1 MALPIRNHVKNELYT
16 VGQVVIG
23 AGIVALVIVGIGGT
37 IYKVIAPDGWL
48 SQAFG
53 RSLSAGAASLGS
65 LLLIGGLA
73 WFSRGLTSPRTRNRY
88 ADLLVYTFAGA
99 GLFYLAHLWVKG
111 TF

>member
-1 MALPIRNHVKNELYT
+1 MALPIRAQVKNEIYT
-16 VGQVVIG
+16 VGQVVLG
-23 AGIVALVIVGIGGT
+23 AGVVMLVIVGIGGT

-73 WFSRGLTSPRTRNRY
+73 WFSRGRTSPRTRNRY
-88 ADLLVYTFAGA
+88 ADLLVYTFAAA
-99 GLFYLAHLWVKG
+99 GLFYLSQLWIKG
-111 TF
+111 AF